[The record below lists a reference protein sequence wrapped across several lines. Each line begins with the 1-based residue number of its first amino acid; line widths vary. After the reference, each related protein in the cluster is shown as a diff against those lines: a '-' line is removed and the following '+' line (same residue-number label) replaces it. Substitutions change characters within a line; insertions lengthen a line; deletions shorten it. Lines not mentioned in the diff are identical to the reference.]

1 MALVLDDE
9 QRMLQDA
16 ARGFLSEHAPVSQ
29 LRALRDEA
37 HPDGFSR
44 ETWKAMADMGWAGV
58 LVPEEH
64 GGVDMGYVAAGLIAE
79 EMGRTLTASP
89 FLSTAV
95 MGAAALRQAGSRD
108 QQARLLPMIAAGDVV
123 IAHAVDEGSK
133 HGPEKV
139 ALSASRAG
147 NGFKLDG
154 AKTFV
159 AEGPAADV
167 FIVAARTSGK
177 PGEMDGITL
186 FLVDRDASGLEIERT
201 ALADSRGF
209 AKLKLDGVEVTADA
223 VLGEVD
229 QGFGVLEAVL
239 NAGRA
244 GLAAEMS
251 GAGQQVFEDTL
262 AYIKEREQF
271 GEKVGSFQA
280 LQHRAAHLFSE
291 LELTKSVVMKA
302 LSDLDEG
309 SQTAGFLVAAAKAKA
324 GQAARLAAQEAI
336 QMHGGVGM
344 TDEYDV
350 GFFIKRIRVA
360 EALFGDGNFHADRLA
375 LLRGY

>member
-309 SQTAGFLVAAAKAKA
+309 SQTAGFLGAAAKAKA